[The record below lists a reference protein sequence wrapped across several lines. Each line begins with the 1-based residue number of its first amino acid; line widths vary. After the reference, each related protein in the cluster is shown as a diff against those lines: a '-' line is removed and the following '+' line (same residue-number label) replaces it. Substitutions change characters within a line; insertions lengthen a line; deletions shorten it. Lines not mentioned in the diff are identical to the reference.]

1 MGNVSAGLELH
12 VGKEATNA
20 WGTAVAPTAKLMGVN
35 GFSITPLID
44 VRQLT
49 DELQGT
55 MQPAYRE
62 IIGNISAEATLEG
75 ILSFEDA
82 PYLFDMMFHHTS
94 TDAYMTTDASCDAV
108 RSYDAP
114 IESSDIEDP
123 RVMTFVYGDGT
134 YVWGFNGGT
143 ARTLTLSAAPGE
155 PVTYSLD
162 MFGKNVTSDTLA
174 ALSDRSVD
182 FVMSH
187 HGTIT
192 IDLDSNA
199 IGTSTD
205 VIDAFSAE
213 LTINSNRVPKYHI
226 GDQTP
231 NGWQD
236 HPWDGTLA
244 LTIEMSS
251 NADDYIDA
259 IVGATTIGVKRN
271 VRMKFLSDSDYVQ
284 IDFGG
289 IVLDQPEIFEDADGV
304 ISMTLNL
311 QSHKTEGLTSW
322 LECEIVNH
330 VPALT

>member
-1 MGNVSAGLELH
+1 MGNVTAGLEIH

-35 GFSITPLID
+35 NFTMHQMTDI
-44 VRQLT
+44 RQLD
-49 DELQGT
+49 DEIFGT

-62 IIGNISAEATLEG
+62 IIGNIEAEATLEG

-82 PYLFDMMFHHTS
+82 PYLFDMMFHHTA
-94 TDAYMTTDASCDAV
+94 TDAYMTTDASCDAT

-114 IESSDIEDP
+114 IESSDIENP

-143 ARTLTLSAAPGE
+143 ARTLKLSAAPGE

-162 MFGKNVTSDTLA
+162 MFGKNITTDTLGS
-174 ALSDRSVD
+174 LSDRSVD

-192 IDLDSNA
+192 IDMGSNA

-213 LTINSNRVPKYHI
+213 LTINSNRTPKRHI

-231 NGWQD
+231 NTWQD
-236 HPWDGTLA
+236 HPWDGTLS

-251 NADDYIDA
+251 NADQYIDD
-259 IVGATTIGVKRN
+259 IVTATVVGVEKN

-289 IVLDQPEIFEDADGV
+289 IVLDPPEIFEDADGV